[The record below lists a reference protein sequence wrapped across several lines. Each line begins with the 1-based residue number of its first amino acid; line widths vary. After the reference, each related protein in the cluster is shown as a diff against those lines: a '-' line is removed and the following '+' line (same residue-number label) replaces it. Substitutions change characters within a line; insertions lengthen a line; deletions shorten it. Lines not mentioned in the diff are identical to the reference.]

1 MRKFGYPFVHGSVVV
16 LVGFSLLAH
25 GLTALAEDEEARTP
39 KLFESDD
46 ILALTISAPWRELE
60 RKRQY
65 QGTYPATLEYQDHT
79 GKQVTLD
86 LTVERRGVKRQE
98 TCRVP
103 PIRLRFEKEAVKGTI
118 FRGETSLKMVTHCQ
132 DSDRYDQYYLLEMMA
147 YRMYNR
153 VTDYSFRVQ
162 PLSVSYK
169 DSEKGD
175 IEADRFAFVIEDDS
189 DVAKRNGLKKL
200 EVPKVF
206 THWQDS
212 AATSDFSLFQY
223 MISNL
228 DWSALRG
235 PEGEDC
241 CHNVKLIAPRPF
253 ETGDKAIPVPYDFDA
268 SGIVNTPY
276 AAPPEGL
283 GVNSVTQ
290 PLYRGFCA
298 HNDTLEAS
306 RQKYLSLENDIMAV
320 LDSDARLSE
329 RSKKKAVRM
338 LERYFDV
345 LKDDKD
351 FNRQVIEKCRS

>member
-1 MRKFGYPFVHGSVVV
+1 MREFGYSFERGAV
-16 LVGFSLLAH
+16 
-25 GLTALAEDEEARTP
+25 TALLGFAMMVQALPAAAEDDAPRTP

-46 ILALTISAPWRELE
+46 ILSLTISAPWQDVE
-60 RKRQY
+60 RDRKY
-65 QGTYPATLEYQDHT
+65 QGTYPATLEYQDHE
-79 GKQVTLD
+79 GNKQTLK

-98 TCRVP
+98 ACRIP
-103 PIRLRFEKEAVKGTI
+103 PIRLRFEKEEVKGTL

-132 DSDRYDQYYLLEMMA
+132 NSDRYDQYYLLEMMA

-153 VTDYSFRVQ
+153 ITDYSFRVQ
-162 PLSVSYK
+162 PLSVTYK

-175 IEADRFAFVIEDDS
+175 VEPDRFAFVIEDDS
-189 DVAKRNGLKKL
+189 DVAKRNDLKKL
-200 EVPKVF
+200 EIQQIFP
-206 THWQDS
+206 HWQDS

-235 PEGEDC
+235 PDEEC

-253 ETGDKAIPVPYDFDA
+253 EPGDKAIPVPYDFDS
-268 SGIVNTPY
+268 SGFVNPPY
-276 AAPPEGL
+276 AAPPDGL

-290 PLYRGFCA
+290 RLYRGFCA

-306 RQKYLSLENDIMAV
+306 RQKYLSRESEILAV
-320 LDSDARLSE
+320 LDSDSRLAD
-329 RSKKKAVRM
+329 RTKKKTVDY
-338 LERYFDV
+338 LERFFDI

-351 FNRQVIEKCRS
+351 FKRQVIDKCRK

>member
-1 MRKFGYPFVHGSVVV
+1 MRKLGYPFGRGAVAALLG
-16 LVGFSLLAH
+16 LALLAH
-25 GLTALAEDEEARTP
+25 GLPIAAQDDSPRTP
-39 KLFESDD
+39 KLFESDE
-46 ILALTISAPWRELE
+46 ILSLTISAPWQELE
-60 RKRQY
+60 KKRKY
-65 QGTYPATLEYQDHT
+65 QGTYPATLEYLDHT
-79 GKQVTLD
+79 GKSITLD

-98 TCRVP
+98 TCRIP
-103 PIRLRFEKEAVKGTI
+103 PIRLRFEKEAVKETM
-118 FRGETSLKMVTHCQ
+118 FRGEKSLKMVTHCQ
-132 DSDRYDQYYLLEMMA
+132 NSDRYDQYYLLEMMA
-147 YRMYNR
+147 YQMYNR

-162 PLSVSYK
+162 PLSVTYK
-169 DSEKGD
+169 DSKKGD
-175 IEADRFAFVIEDDS
+175 VEADRFAFVIEDDS

-200 EVPKVF
+200 EVPKIF
-206 THWQDS
+206 PHWQES
-212 AATSDFSLFQY
+212 APTSDFALFQY

-253 ETGDKAIPVPYDFDA
+253 EPGDKAIPVPYDFDS

-290 PLYRGFCA
+290 RLYRGFCS
-298 HNDTLEAS
+298 HNDTMEAS

-320 LDSDARLSE
+320 LDSDARLTD
-329 RSKKKAVRM
+329 RSKKKAVGF
-338 LERYFDV
+338 LERFYDI

-351 FNRQVIEKCRS
+351 FDRQIIQKCRK

>member
-1 MRKFGYPFVHGSVVV
+1 MRKLGYPFGQGAAAA
-16 LVGFSLLAH
+16 LLGFTLLAH
-25 GLTALAEDEEARTP
+25 GLTALAEDDEARTP
-39 KLFESDD
+39 KLFESDE

-60 RKRQY
+60 R
-65 QGTYPATLEYQDHT
+65 
-79 GKQVTLD
+79 
-86 LTVERRGVKRQE
+86 
-98 TCRVP
+98 
-103 PIRLRFEKEAVKGTI
+103 TI

-147 YRMYNR
+147 YRMYNLI
-153 VTDYSFRVQ
+153 TDYSFRVQ

-175 IEADRFAFVIEDDS
+175 VEADRFAFVIEDDS

-200 EVPKVF
+200 EVPRVF

-268 SGIVNTPY
+268 SGMVNTPY

-290 PLYRGFCA
+290 PLYRGFCV

-306 RQKYLSLENDIMAV
+306 RQKYLSREQDIMAV
-320 LDSDARLSE
+320 LDSDARLEE

-351 FNRQVIEKCRS
+351 FNRFVIEKCRS